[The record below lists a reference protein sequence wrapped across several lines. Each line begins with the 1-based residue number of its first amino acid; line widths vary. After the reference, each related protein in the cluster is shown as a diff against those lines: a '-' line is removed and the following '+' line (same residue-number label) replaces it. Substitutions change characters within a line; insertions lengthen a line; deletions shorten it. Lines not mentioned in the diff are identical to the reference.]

1 MSTRRSGRRTER
13 DDDEIEEVV
22 RHRRHQK
29 NHTDDEASQRLR
41 RKQDYSDNNNDGS
54 RKGHIEEDKFHEE
67 EKRNKN
73 HTENEE
79 PVRRH
84 RPRKKYSEEE
94 ESEKSIEHDS
104 NNNKKDHNNFQID
117 QPTAESKPSRQRTQ
131 RKEDNISDGE
141 SIEINKR
148 SRSRNE
154 STESNEEGITRSRRK
169 QHELENE
176 NDILGNTNTPRTRV
190 QRREQSTNEV
200 ENNEIVRRPR
210 QRRVLTE
217 NEENETR
224 SQNDGKY
231 IITNEKEISESE
243 DTLRR
248 VNRRRRENT
257 KEDKNIEENCSILK
271 TEQNFKPSH
280 DEALI
285 LANKKQNL
293 HDDKQKNELD
303 KHDSFSNK
311 FQTQSPKNQDCLS
324 ENNKKEDN
332 KNETIYKKDIS
343 ENKVTD
349 NVKIVQKLPNP
360 VLDQEKNKIVQKSP
374 NPVLDQKSTNPVL
387 DQKSPNPVL
396 DQEKNKIVQKSPNP
410 VLDQKSPNP
419 VLDQKSPNLVLDQ
432 EKNKIVQKSPNPVLD
447 QEKNKSETECRNIEN
462 NCYSDSNESKAMI
475 NTHENRNEQVTDNQ
489 QQKIDNIS
497 IGCEKTNNEENK
509 KVKSFSD
516 QTKKNVEKLKTSKKI
531 IPSVPEKKITT
542 NKFAPTSSFNN
553 KTKVIS
559 KAMEEKQK
567 PLYNAS
573 PLENNLPSTPS
584 ASTNFSTDISSS
596 EFDSKYISK
605 NEDEVKSENEYTKN
619 VKSETQNNGYFDDVN
634 NLNNQNNS
642 NAHDVTHENLNNSL
656 PNKNSD
662 INDNNISQVE
672 TNYQSELNYNEVTSD
687 LHNGHLID
695 ETNSDRMV
703 NDVNFYNNKLK
714 ESLTNI
720 KSSYS
725 GSQLIDSL
733 MDTYLNQDY
742 LPGASSVKSHG
753 SKKESGKQPPF
764 VKAKPNVESKNLKE
778 PEQVYVE
785 WPPKE
790 PPQDIGAYIV
800 ESYGKTD
807 PYSKKLIKD
816 IQRSKREE
824 EEKREAEK
832 RAEIV
837 SENTQAVSILRSTFS
852 YKPATPKAG
861 VQKPT
866 LAVAEERSWIKH
878 EKKPEEFDSTP
889 SEPDWMTL
897 VRNRRWKSTV
907 RARFPGKSSDKTD
920 FERRS
925 TTPKNWKNLAKDK
938 QALQA
943 LSEVVG
949 IGAEGEELLMRLASQ
964 RNKIEEKQKE
974 LDKQAQEEL
983 LAYEVARERLGSDTA
998 YSLQMDNPLPAAR
1011 MKLNPSYPGVSADS
1025 VYGSK
1030 ESLNSNNYPFT
1041 NSQLEAAYLTNK
1053 LLRLHPEELKKLIS
1067 LERSRQATLR
1077 WQFSADKFDSVHDHQ
1092 NFPIDVAL
1100 LASQEPRLMKTMK
1113 MLLSNEN
1120 KDEYESEYSTRS
1132 DSRNRT
1138 QSDCTYMGDSDGYE
1152 SSSSHTSSV
1161 ASTRSFKKKA
1171 PVPPPKKNSENVL
1184 NPYTSSLPRRTTQ
1197 KSSKYQD
1204 INDNREVFQHGFLTD
1219 EELSMSDEI
1228 EKMQEALRR
1237 GEKKAYEELRNK
1249 TSTPLLG
1256 FFEDIAQAQIK
1267 PCDFTKEINQEEIA
1281 SRRQSF
1287 IEQDNKSNMDA
1298 PEIIPTTR
1306 HKVKRINSNAQLNAL
1321 FRKRRE
1327 RSESDCENNSSDH
1340 QSDEKP
1346 SEEMKNLLTN
1356 ITNTFGQ

>member
-1 MSTRRSGRRTER
+1 MYKMSTRRSGRRTER
-13 DDDEIEEVV
+13 DDDENEEVV
-22 RHRRHQK
+22 RHTRHQK
-29 NHTDDEASQRLR
+29 SHREDEASSQRLR
-41 RKQDYSDNNNDGS
+41 RKQDYSYNNNDS
-54 RKGHIEEDKFHEE
+54 PRKGYIEEDKFYEE
-67 EKRNKN
+67 ENENKN
-73 HTENEE
+73 HIENEE
-79 PVRRH
+79 PVRRQ

-94 ESEKSIEHDS
+94 ESEKSVEHDS
-104 NNNKKDHNNFQID
+104 NNNKKAHNNFQIE
-117 QPTAESKPSRQRTQ
+117 QLTAESKSLRQRTQ
-131 RKEDNISDGE
+131 RKEDNISDSE

-148 SRSRNE
+148 SRNRRE
-154 STESNEEGITRSRRK
+154 STESNEEAVTRSRRK
-169 QHELENE
+169 QHEIENE
-176 NDILGNTNTPRTRV
+176 NDILGNTNIPRSRV
-190 QRREQSTNEV
+190 QRREQSTNEI

-217 NEENETR
+217 NEDNETR
-224 SQNDGKY
+224 SQYDNKG
-231 IITNEKEISESE
+231 IITNEKELSEPE
-243 DTLRR
+243 KTLSR
-248 VNRRRRENT
+248 VNQRKRENT
-257 KEDKNIEENCSILK
+257 KEDKNIEENISILK
-271 TEQNFKPSH
+271 SEKIFETSH
-280 DEALI
+280 EEALI

-303 KHDSFSNK
+303 KNDSSSNI
-311 FQTQSPKNQDCLS
+311 FQTQSPKNQDCSS

-332 KNETIYKKDIS
+332 KNEKSYKKDIS

-349 NVKIVQKLPNP
+349 NVKIVQK
-360 VLDQEKNKIVQKSP
+360 SA
-374 NPVLDQKSTNPVL
+374 
-387 DQKSPNPVL
+387 
-396 DQEKNKIVQKSPNP
+396 
-410 VLDQKSPNP
+410 
-419 VLDQKSPNLVLDQ
+419 
-432 EKNKIVQKSPNPVLD
+432 NPVLD
-447 QEKNKSETECRNIEN
+447 QEKNKSETECEN
-462 NCYSDSNESKAMI
+462 MQNSCYSDSNESKAII
-475 NTHENRNEQVTDNQ
+475 NTHGNRNEQITENQ

-497 IGCEKTNNEENK
+497 IGYEKTNSEENK
-509 KVKSFSD
+509 KVKGFSD
-516 QTKKNVEKLKTSKKI
+516 QTKKNVETLKTNKKV
-531 IPSVPEKKITT
+531 IPSVPEKKVTT
-542 NKFAPTSSFNN
+542 NKFAPASSFNN
-553 KTKVIS
+553 KTKVPVIS

-567 PLYNAS
+567 PLHNAS

-584 ASTNFSTDISSS
+584 ASTNFLTDISSS
-596 EFDSKYISK
+596 EIDSKNISK
-605 NEDEVKSENEYTKN
+605 NEYEFKSENENTKN
-619 VKSETQNNGYFDDVN
+619 VKSATEDNGYVDEVN
-634 NLNNQNNS
+634 NLKNQNNS
-642 NAHDVTHENLNNSL
+642 YEHDVTHENLISSL
-656 PNKNSD
+656 QNKNYE

-672 TNYQSELNYNEVTSD
+672 TNSQRELNYNEVTSD

-695 ETNSDRMV
+695 ETNSDHTV
-703 NDVNFYNNKLK
+703 NDVNFYNNRLK

-725 GSQLIDSL
+725 GSQFIDSL

-742 LPGASSVKSHG
+742 LPGASSVKSQG
-753 SKKESGKQPPF
+753 SKKESGKQPPL
-764 VKAKPNVESKNLKE
+764 VKAKPNVESKSLKE
-778 PEQVYVE
+778 PEQVHIE

-837 SENTQAVSILRSTFS
+837 SENTQQVSILRSTFS
-852 YKPATPKAG
+852 YKPAAPKAG

-866 LAVAEERSWIKH
+866 LSVAEERSWIKH

-974 LDKQAQEEL
+974 LDKQVQEEL

-1011 MKLNPSYPGVSADS
+1011 MKLNPSYPAVSTDS

-1120 KDEYESEYSTRS
+1120 KNEYESEYSTRS

-1171 PVPPPKKNSENVL
+1171 PVPPPKKNSENLL

-1204 INDNREVFQHGFLTD
+1204 INDNREVFQHSFLTD

-1267 PCDFTKEINQEEIA
+1267 PCDFSKEINQEEIA

-1346 SEEMKNLLTN
+1346 SEEMRNLLTN